1 MKIEI
6 PTTKTVEV
14 TCIRLEL
21 AVRYE
26 DEEMPYD
33 FPLRDGDMWKATV
46 EIDTGKIK
54 DWPEGKDGSVEMK
67 VCDEGSY
74 ALLDIDG
81 NTVAEIKQDYVPH
94 GIVPGEYGD
103 YVNLQIDAT
112 GTITNWPKS
121 PDLSGFFPGSDE

>member
-14 TCIRLEL
+14 TAVRLEL

-33 FPLRDGDMWKATV
+33 FPLRKGDSWKATV

-54 DWPEGKDGSVEMK
+54 DWPEGTAGSVKMN
-67 VCDEGSY
+67 VCDEGTY
-74 ALLDIDG
+74 TLLDPDG

-94 GIVPGEYGD
+94 GLVPGKYGD
-103 YVNLQIDAT
+103 YVDLQIEAT

-121 PDLSGFFPGSDE
+121 PDLSAFMKGDE